1 MIRSGYNPEDK
12 LNSGRLRRPPN
23 AIDDEV
29 DGDEDENSGDGYSTQ
44 GDRVYRPGPQIT
56 YAQEEEEENETR
68 KAKKDQERRINRRNM
83 LIGAV
88 LVDGLQIGLDL
99 FAGAGVVANRFVDI
113 MYGSF
118 LLYYGNKHSLLNQKT
133 LMSLGATFL
142 AEQIPIFGDVP
153 PFWTLDVWYM
163 FRAGESDSN
172 TASKEDQE
180 GGQRKRNN
188 PPLNV
193 EEVRL
198 PRK

>member
-1 MIRSGYNPEDK
+1 MIRSGYNPEDR
-12 LNSGRLRRPPN
+12 LNSGRSRRTPD
-23 AIDDEV
+23 AVDDE
-29 DGDEDENSGDGYSTQ
+29 DGEEEGGSEYS
-44 GDRVYRPGPQIT
+44 DSNESRSYRPEPQIS

-68 KAKKDQERRINRRNM
+68 KAKKDRERRINRRNM

-88 LVDGLQIGLDL
+88 LVDGLQIGLNL
-99 FAGAGVVANRFVDI
+99 FAGVGIAANRFVDI
-113 MYGSF
+113 MYASF
-118 LLYYGNKHSLLNQKT
+118 LLYYGNKHGLLNQKT
-133 LMSLGATFL
+133 LISIGAVFI

-180 GGQRKRNN
+180 GGQRERNN